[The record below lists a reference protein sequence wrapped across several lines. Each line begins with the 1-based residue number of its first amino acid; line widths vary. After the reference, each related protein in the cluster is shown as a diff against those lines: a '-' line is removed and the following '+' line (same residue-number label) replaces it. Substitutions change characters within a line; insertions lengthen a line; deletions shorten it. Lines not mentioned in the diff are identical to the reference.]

1 MCVWVCGWVF
11 VFQPPPYPATTQ
23 SMARRPPTRAS
34 RTLSTSQHPA
44 GSTSSSTLVNNE
56 LDEIEKQQA
65 EYQAT
70 AGLHVFEV
78 PEGCRL
84 QPPPPQRKPSQATR
98 DETFLTNRINS
109 PGKHLRP
116 TALHH
121 RRAHHP
127 STEPEDMLSNTNRRD
142 LNTLSSDEHSNNKHE
157 QEPEEEEDDDE
168 EEEDQHD
175 ETFVVDLQDGT
186 RKMGAL
192 FDSVQESF
200 HKSVT
205 PSIQNIPEEPP
216 SHQRDDYPARM
227 ARQIEPT
234 PKQRPPFAHL
244 RGKVDLSSKPA
255 QETRQASSSHA
266 WLDNNRVTNQS
277 ANVTTRSQIPSKY
290 LPAHR
295 AHAPAYPSSKSASSS
310 AQNVPPK
317 TANGP
322 AINKDGW
329 RLGPMTTTG
338 KSPSDT
344 ESPEDTFHPPT
355 SVPLDPAQKPLF
367 RGASE
372 YHNKKVTFSQVL
384 ADNNS
389 LLASGSVLQQHQ
401 SRADPPERSSDTT
414 TEDDDRPHQQRDRT
428 EQTFVRADE
437 PGQTT
442 LATPKIT
449 GFYPSTPATLR
460 PQARLGAGE
469 DASRLEKLKSLKN
482 VPSRARLKRVS
493 SALDDE
499 PGHLPPSS
507 ASLTS
512 KHHPGT
518 TRTGKGKEKQVD
530 ADADAE
536 PLFGAD
542 PSQPAPADP
551 APAAQPAENY
561 DQTVLNTDLTLAF
574 QTPHPPGW
582 FVPDPSGSTDRPPP
596 TKPIRRPPSAAK
608 LRKTAASSSSH
619 PFSSAGDRVIFP
631 SNARPPVVDD
641 GTPRPRDVDEGPRED
656 PAFSSPSFDGFAPQQ
671 RRPLTSTP
679 APPPKPLPRPPPPPG
694 PVKTLKDLAATV
706 IEFIVDKKPLDVLAT
721 TFSRT
726 SQDQLAQKSLVQSRK
741 QDMRAK
747 ESGQKELETLLL
759 SSQKVEDE
767 RRRIQAKLD
776 ALQAANG
783 PGRSSFLAS
792 LVPASLFSSLPRK
805 RGPAGRSG
813 RWKVVLVGLVV
824 QTLLIWMAL
833 HLSTV
838 RSYNRILD
846 ASASAPS
853 ASSASSTAMG
863 GAPGMKVPGSLAYMS
878 RDRLARVL
886 SAHQRGPSTAL
897 RAPEAA
903 GVREGVAELARFFVD
918 WLAGFGRFFHPC
930 ARLLPPPPLLPLP
943 PPPPPPPVHSRPLN
957 TAARWLL
964 HVSRLRPLLAFF
976 RCVDPPAPPAS
987 PPEPPTI
994 PSNRTLVSSAAPFDT
1009 LGTDHSRAILD
1020 FYHQFFPF
1028 VPT

>member
-1 MCVWVCGWVF
+1 MYRKNCERVEEVWLKKGGISSRVDGWALPPGSWTAWV
-11 VFQPPPYPATTQ
+11 VVAHTRWPGLGGVPEMPPPYPATTQ

-266 WLDNNRVTNQS
+266 WLDNIDRVTNQS

-344 ESPEDTFHPPT
+344 ESPEDTFHPPPLCPST
-355 SVPLDPAQKPLF
+355 PHRNPSSAAPLNTITRKSHSLSDTPASHAQPPPASVPQ
-367 RGASE
+367 
-372 YHNKKVTFSQVL
+372 Q
-384 ADNNS
+384 
-389 LLASGSVLQQHQ
+389 QQHQ

-449 GFYPSTPATLR
+449 GFYPSTPATL
-460 PQARLGAGE
+460 P
-469 DASRLEKLKSLKN
+469 
-482 VPSRARLKRVS
+482 
-493 SALDDE
+493 
-499 PGHLPPSS
+499 
-507 ASLTS
+507 
-512 KHHPGT
+512 
-518 TRTGKGKEKQVD
+518 
-530 ADADAE
+530 
-536 PLFGAD
+536 
-542 PSQPAPADP
+542 
-551 APAAQPAENY
+551 
-561 DQTVLNTDLTLAF
+561 
-574 QTPHPPGW
+574 
-582 FVPDPSGSTDRPPP
+582 
-596 TKPIRRPPSAAK
+596 
-608 LRKTAASSSSH
+608 
-619 PFSSAGDRVIFP
+619 
-631 SNARPPVVDD
+631 
-641 GTPRPRDVDEGPRED
+641 
-656 PAFSSPSFDGFAPQQ
+656 
-671 RRPLTSTP
+671 
-679 APPPKPLPRPPPPPG
+679 
-694 PVKTLKDLAATV
+694 
-706 IEFIVDKKPLDVLAT
+706 
-721 TFSRT
+721 
-726 SQDQLAQKSLVQSRK
+726 
-741 QDMRAK
+741 
-747 ESGQKELETLLL
+747 
-759 SSQKVEDE
+759 
-767 RRRIQAKLD
+767 
-776 ALQAANG
+776 
-783 PGRSSFLAS
+783 
-792 LVPASLFSSLPRK
+792 
-805 RGPAGRSG
+805 
-813 RWKVVLVGLVV
+813 
-824 QTLLIWMAL
+824 
-833 HLSTV
+833 
-838 RSYNRILD
+838 
-846 ASASAPS
+846 
-853 ASSASSTAMG
+853 
-863 GAPGMKVPGSLAYMS
+863 
-878 RDRLARVL
+878 
-886 SAHQRGPSTAL
+886 
-897 RAPEAA
+897 
-903 GVREGVAELARFFVD
+903 
-918 WLAGFGRFFHPC
+918 
-930 ARLLPPPPLLPLP
+930 
-943 PPPPPPPVHSRPLN
+943 
-957 TAARWLL
+957 ARWLL